1 MKDLHCKNKKE
12 TYGNKMERFIEQ
24 RTKNIG
30 MI

>member
-24 RTKNIG
+24 RTKISE
-30 MI
+30 